1 VAQRVLFLRAAGRHR
16 DGSSRV
22 VEIFA
27 AELEVKKMAIY
38 RWQGVSPR
46 GETITGEME
55 AATRDAVLAR
65 LRAQRIQPIPAKI
78 RERGKGLDKEITIP
92 GFGEKVKTHDVVVFT
107 RQLGTMIDAGLPI
120 VQCLDILGS
129 QTENKKFRGIIKQ
142 LKDDVES
149 GSTFTEALKKHPK
162 IFDELFVNMISAGEI
177 GGILDTILQRLS
189 VYMEKS
195 MKLKAKIKG
204 AMIYPATIITV
215 ATGVTA
221 VLLVW
226 VIPVFAELFSS
237 FGQEL
242 PAPTQ
247 FVINLSNFTIAYF
260 HFITMVFMAIAVA
273 LRYTYKTENGRLM
286 MDRAFLEAPVFG
298 DLIRK
303 SSIARFSRT
312 LSTLVSSG
320 VPILDALLITAK
332 TAGNKV
338 VERAVLATRLSISEG
353 NSISEPLIQSK
364 VFPPMVCQMIAV
376 GESTGALDAMLQKIA
391 EFYEDEVDNMV
402 ANLTTLMEPLVILFL
417 GVIIGGLV
425 ISMYLPIFKLGS
437 VIG

>member
-1 VAQRVLFLRAAGRHR
+1 
-16 DGSSRV
+16 
-22 VEIFA
+22 
-27 AELEVKKMAIY
+27 MAIY

-46 GETITGEME
+46 GETIGGEME
-55 AATRDAVLAR
+55 APTRDAVLAR
-65 LRAQRIQPIPAKI
+65 LRSQRIQPLPDKI
-78 RERGKGLDKEITIP
+78 KERGKGLDRDIKIP
-92 GFGEKVKTHDVVVFT
+92 GFGDGVKQKDIVIFT

-120 VQCLDILGS
+120 VQCLDILAEQS
-129 QTENKKFRGIIKQ
+129 DNKAFRKIIRRMKE
-142 LKDDVES
+142 DVES

-162 IFDELFVNMISAGEI
+162 QFDDLFVNMIAAGEV
-177 GGILDTILQRLS
+177 GGILDTILSRLS
-189 VYMEKS
+189 TYLEKS

-215 ATGVTA
+215 AVGVTA
-221 VLLVW
+221 VLLIW

-237 FGQEL
+237 FGQDL

-260 HFITMVFMAIAVA
+260 PYIVAVAVAIAISI
-273 LRYTYKTENGRLM
+273 RQIYKTENGRLR
-286 MDRAFLEAPVFG
+286 MDQMALQFPIFG
-298 DLIRK
+298 DLLRK
-303 SSIARFSRT
+303 SAIARFSRT

-332 TAGNKV
+332 TSGNKI
-338 VERAVLATRLSISEG
+338 VERAILATRTSISEG
-353 NSISEPLIQSK
+353 NSISEPLTKSK
-364 VFPPMVCQMIAV
+364 VFPPMVCQMISV

-402 ANLTTLMEPLVILFL
+402 ANLTTLMEPMVILFL

>member
-1 VAQRVLFLRAAGRHR
+1 
-16 DGSSRV
+16 
-22 VEIFA
+22 
-27 AELEVKKMAIY
+27 MAVF

-46 GETITGEME
+46 GETIGGEME
-55 AATRDAVLAR
+55 APTRDAVLAR
-65 LRAQRIQPIPAKI
+65 LRAQRIQPIPNRI
-78 RERGKGLDKEITIP
+78 RERGKGLDRDLTIP
-92 GFGEKVKTHDVVVFT
+92 GFSDGIKEKDIVVFT

-120 VQCLDILGS
+120 VQCLDILAT
-129 QTENKKFRGIIKQ
+129 QAEKKAFRKVLTQ

-149 GSTFTEALKKHPK
+149 GSTFTEALKKHDK
-162 IFDELFVNMISAGEI
+162 HFDNLFINMISAGEI

-189 VYMEKS
+189 AYMEKA

-215 ATGVTA
+215 AVGVTA
-221 VLLVW
+221 VLLIW

-242 PAPTQ
+242 PGPTQ

-260 HFITMVFMAIAVA
+260 PYIVAVTIAMVVI
-273 LRYTYKTENGRLM
+273 LRQIYQTEGGRYR
-286 MDRAFLEAPVFG
+286 MDQMFLQAPVFG

-303 SSIARFSRT
+303 SSIARFTRT
-312 LSTLVSSG
+312 LSTLMSSG
-320 VPILDALLITAK
+320 VPILDSLLITAK
-332 TAGNKV
+332 TSGNKV
-338 VERAVLATRLSISEG
+338 VERAILATRTSISEG
-353 NSISEPLIQSK
+353 NSISQPLSASK

-376 GESTGALDAMLQKIA
+376 GESTGALDAMLAKIA
-391 EFYEDEVDNMV
+391 DFYEDEVDNMV

-417 GVIIGGLV
+417 GTLIGGLV
-425 ISMYLPIFKLGS
+425 VSMYLPIFKLGS

>member
-1 VAQRVLFLRAAGRHR
+1 
-16 DGSSRV
+16 
-22 VEIFA
+22 
-27 AELEVKKMAIY
+27 MAVY

-46 GETITGEME
+46 GETISGEME

-78 RERGKGLDKEITIP
+78 RERGKGLDREIALP
-92 GFGEKVKTHDVVVFT
+92 GLGEKVKTRDVVVFT

-120 VQCLDILGS
+120 VQCLDILAS
-129 QTENKKFRGIIKQ
+129 QTENKKFRGVIRQ
-142 LKDDVES
+142 LKEDVEA
-149 GSTFTEALKKHPK
+149 GATFTEALRKHPK
-162 IFDELFVNMISAGEI
+162 IFDDLFVNMISAGEI

-215 ATGVTA
+215 AGGVTA
-221 VLLVW
+221 VLLIW

-260 HFITMVFMAIAVA
+260 HFLIMAMVAAAVA
-273 LRYTYKTENGRLM
+273 LRYSYQTENGRM
-286 MDRAFLEAPVFG
+286 AMDRALLEMPVFG

-303 SSIARFSRT
+303 SSIARFTRT

-332 TAGNKV
+332 TSGNKV

-353 NSISEPLIQSK
+353 NSISEPLVQSK
-364 VFPPMVCQMIAV
+364 VFPPMVCQMISV